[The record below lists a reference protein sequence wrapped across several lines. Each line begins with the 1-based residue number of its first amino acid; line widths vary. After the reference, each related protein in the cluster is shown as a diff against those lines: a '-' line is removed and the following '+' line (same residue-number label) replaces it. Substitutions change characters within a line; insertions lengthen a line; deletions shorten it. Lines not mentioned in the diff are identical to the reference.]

1 MIHNLVDLVDKRWYL
16 EKYSDV
22 MLSGMDAKEHFLRF
36 GKDEGRLPFRIY
48 ALELDEQL
56 WKSASEDIRSIV
68 DHLKRLI
75 NSEDS
80 IEASCS
86 SWVLL
91 RYFAS
96 IGKWNEALR
105 LSERLLES
113 YVALE
118 IVGVNNA
125 HLLLFS
131 VYYNNSLYDQCNLLV
146 TDSFWTESADKVLAA
161 SMLCDDEKKLERLNT
176 IFANEKLSLLDVSKG
191 FSLDEIQAISKKHSK
206 KFDPLVTVIIPCYNA
221 EKTIATALRSLLNQS
236 YQRIEIIVSDDCSTD
251 NSKEIISEF
260 SNKDSR
266 VKLLSLPKNRGAY
279 AARNKALN
287 IAKGSLITTH
297 DADDWS
303 HPQKIR
309 LQVDALKWNPKL
321 MASVSHWVR
330 TTPDMTFQRWRMEE
344 GWIYRNVSSL
354 MFRRKVFKK
363 LGYWDL
369 VSVNADTEYYHRIRK
384 VFGDRSIVEVKPG
397 VPLSF
402 GRADDASLS
411 QTKATHLRTQFRGVR
426 KDYHDA
432 AINWH
437 ATAKKLYMEE
447 DPDKRSFPVP
457 TLIFRGSPSARKSNL
472 MLKLQAASA
481 FDRDWYLNR
490 YQDLRVAKVDP
501 IKHFIQFGLD
511 EGRDPSPQCTI
522 SGLALLERTDYITAL
537 ENYVENIQDKSGPVF
552 LPGSNKWHED
562 KNTIVAIGHQVTNEL
577 FGAER
582 SFLDSLEILHKL
594 GFNLVVVLPFAN
606 DEYIKAV
613 SSWACSVVVTP
624 YGWWDKTT
632 EPLQETITAFKSI
645 FARYQDAQVYIN
657 TLVLREPVIAA
668 SQMELPTTIHVRE
681 LLEYDSDLCNILNAS
696 HEDLRTWLGNM
707 TCSFI
712 ANSQVVASWLPDK
725 QDVSVIP
732 NFVRSNTLASKK
744 LPESNQLKVVVLSS
758 NLPKKGIEDIIK
770 VARLCSEEDSRIVFE
785 LYGPENSF
793 VQNWRKK
800 GLPENLNFC
809 GYAEDARQVIDGA
822 HCVLNLSHFKES
834 FGRTVLE
841 AMASGRPVVAYRWGA
856 LTELIDDT
864 CGILKDFGDIQG
876 VADSLINLANNREK
890 LTSLGIGGFTKAKR
904 NYTEDAVS
912 KSYQAHFN
920 FSD

>member
-1 MIHNLVDLVDKRWYL
+1 MLKFDKDWYL
-16 EKYSDV
+16 STNPDV
-22 MLSGMDAKEHFLRF
+22 QRNNINAFHHYMRF
-36 GKDEGRLPFRIY
+36 GRAEGRLPFSLDSFDLEQKLWASDFQKTYLSKLTYNASNSELGIECSYSNWALCRWY
-48 ALELDEQL
+48 ASFGEWSYAYNFLKGFFYDYELYSL
-56 WKSASEDIRSIV
+56 VNVNSI
-68 DHLKRLI
+68 HLLAFSCCFNVADYEFARKIICSPCWI
-75 NSEDS
+75 NS
-80 IEASCS
+80 
-86 SWVLL
+86 
-91 RYFAS
+91 
-96 IGKWNEALR
+96 
-105 LSERLLES
+105 SERLLAE
-113 YVALE
+113 
-118 IVGVNNA
+118 
-125 HLLLFS
+125 
-131 VYYNNSLYDQCNLLV
+131 
-146 TDSFWTESADKVLAA
+146 
-161 SMLCDDEKKLERLNT
+161 SMLLNDNKKLECINRLFE
-176 IFANEKLSLLDVSKG
+176 IYDLSPLCSDKAPFLESISSLVVTENRLL
-191 FSLDEIQAISKKHSK
+191 
-206 KFDPLVTVIIPCYNA
+206 DPLVTIIIPCYNA

-287 IAKGSLITTH
+287 ISKGSLITTH